1 MDCPTCGARNDDR
14 YRFCGTCGK
23 KLQERT
29 SIRGNRDPIDRE
41 PPPETGPAYNPYR
54 DPGPIEQEPPPD
66 TAFGYGSYRAPG
78 TNPTRIPNYLVPA
91 ILVTLFCCVPFGI
104 ISIVYAAQVNG
115 KVALG
120 DIEGALRTSRSAK
133 KWAWVSFGVGLV
145 ITVGWIIYFIVGATA
160 LDGVVPE

>member
-1 MDCPTCGARNDDR
+1 MDCPTCGTRNDDR
-14 YRFCGTCGK
+14 YRFCGTCGQ
-23 KLQERT
+23 KLQEQS
-29 SIRGNRDPIDRE
+29 SIRGNRDPIDWE
-41 PPPETGPAYNPYR
+41 PPPETSPAYNPYR
-54 DPGPIEQEPPPD
+54 GPGPVEQEPPPEI
-66 TAFGYGSYRAPG
+66 APGYGSYRAPG

-133 KWAWVSFGVGLV
+133 KWAWISFGVGLV

>member
-1 MDCPTCGARNDDR
+1 MDCPTCGTRNDDR

-29 SIRGNRDPIDRE
+29 SIRGNRD
-41 PPPETGPAYNPYR
+41 PYR

-133 KWAWVSFGVGLV
+133 KWAWISFGVGLV